1 MAWIADEY
9 KRLNPHDIN
18 AFACVTGKPENMGG
32 VDGRTEAT
40 GRGIFFALRAFFNS
54 ADVKKTKNQRSLKKS
69 KNHNRRSWKSRL
81 LRS

>member
-18 AFACVTGKPENMGG
+18 AYACVTGKPENMGG

-40 GRGIFFALRAFFNS
+40 GRGIFFALNSFFNS
-54 ADVKKTKNQRSLKKS
+54 SDLKKQ
-69 KNHNRRSWKSRL
+69 NQG
-81 LRS
+81 